1 MSPTSAYILKRAGF
15 DNMLIQRTHYSV
27 KKHLAR
33 KHGLEFKWK
42 QQWDHGET
50 SDMFCLMM
58 PFYRSVYSLYLQS
71 YFLH

>member
-1 MSPTSAYILKRAGF
+1 MSPTSANILMRAGI
-15 DNMLIQRTHYSV
+15 DNMLIQRTHYSM
-27 KKHLAR
+27 KKNLAR

-58 PFYRSVYSLYLQS
+58 PFYSSCARIYAGI
-71 YFLH
+71 FMKF